1 MFVVL
6 VAGAAALPGFTSA
19 FTVTNFA
26 FFLVWVFMA
35 LGLSL
40 LWGYTGILSFGQ
52 TAFFGLAGYTYGV
65 ASINFGDSA
74 TLGWVSVLIAL
85 ALPALFAAL
94 LGYLMFYGGVRDV
107 FVGIVTLSVTLVFE
121 TFMAQTAGPEWTI
134 GSARLNG
141 FNGMS
146 GMPPLLLRFGEHEI
160 MFDGAPFFWL
170 ALALMVLVYLGL
182 RMLANSSF
190 GNVLVA
196 IRENPDRAEMLGYNV
211 RLYQL
216 IVFVIG
222 SVLAAMSGVL
232 YTLWGSYITP
242 SSMGLTAAAMPI
254 VWVAAGGRKDLT
266 ATVIST
272 IALLWVS
279 QTLAVY
285 GSQYALVPDGL
296 YSAARGDVR
305 ARRVCRHHGQR
316 DRREVHGVARPGRD
330 RGANVTPAAWLLET
344 RDVDQTFRRLVRHQ
358 RRGHQGGP
366 GRDPLPDRAQWRG
379 QEHAVQT
386 HSRHLRAH
394 GRHHPVRRRGHH
406 ARCVRTRACSA
417 G

>member
-1 MFVVL
+1 MRSLISLLQGPQTLGRGPAFWSVFVLL
-6 VAGAAALPGFTSA
+6 VAAAAALPGVTSA
-19 FTVTNFA
+19 FTVTNVA
-26 FFLVWVFMA
+26 YFLVWVFMA

-52 TAFFGLAGYTYGV
+52 TAFFGLAGYAYGV

-74 TLGWVSVLIAL
+74 ALGWVSVLIAL

-121 TFMAQTAGPEWTI
+121 TFMAQTAGPEWAI

-146 GMPPLLLRFGEHEI
+146 GMPPLMLRFGDFEL

-254 VWVAAGGRKDLT
+254 IWVAAGGRKDLS

-272 IALLWVS
+272 VALLWVS
-279 QTLAVY
+279 QSLAVY
-285 GSQYALVPDGL
+285 GSQYALVLMGFILLFVVMFAPEGFVITTVHAIGAKL
-296 YSAARGDVR
+296 R
-305 ARRVCRHHGQR
+305 RRV
-316 DRREVHGVARPGRD
+316 PS
-330 RGANVTPAAWLLET
+330 GA
-344 RDVDQTFRRLVRHQ
+344 
-358 RRGHQGGP
+358 GGKP
-366 GRDPLPDRAQWRG
+366 
-379 QEHAVQT
+379 
-386 HSRHLRAH
+386 
-394 GRHHPVRRRGHH
+394 
-406 ARCVRTRACSA
+406 
-417 G
+417 